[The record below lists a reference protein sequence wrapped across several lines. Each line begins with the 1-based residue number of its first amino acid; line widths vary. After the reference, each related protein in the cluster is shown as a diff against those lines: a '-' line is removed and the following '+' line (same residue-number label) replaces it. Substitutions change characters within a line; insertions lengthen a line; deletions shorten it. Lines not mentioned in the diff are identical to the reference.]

1 MGVGDQGWRGQ
12 EDSNEKRKFDRSM
25 ISLSPLQIRKYP
37 DGTELISPKHGNN
50 VAEFKLLINK
60 NKQHIAQ

>member
-1 MGVGDQGWRGQ
+1 MGVGDQGLKGQ

-37 DGTELISPKHGNN
+37 DGTELISPKM
-50 VAEFKLLINK
+50 AIMLLNLSF
-60 NKQHIAQ
+60 

>member
-1 MGVGDQGWRGQ
+1 MGVGDQGRKGQ

-37 DGTELISPKHGNN
+37 DGTELLVRNMAIM
-50 VAEFKLLINK
+50 LLNLSF
-60 NKQHIAQ
+60 

>member
-1 MGVGDQGWRGQ
+1 MGVGDQGRKGQ

-37 DGTELISPKHGNN
+37 ELISPKHGNN
-50 VAEFKLLINK
+50 VAEFKFLINRK
-60 NKQHIAQ
+60 LE

>member
-1 MGVGDQGWRGQ
+1 MGVGDQGRKGQ
-12 EDSNEKRKFDRSM
+12 DDSNEKRKFDRSM

-50 VAEFKLLINK
+50 VAEFKFLINRK
-60 NKQHIAQ
+60 LE